1 MYDTTDMQARIPKGK
16 GCAIA
21 NVLNDLCYDVGDHGL
36 GGGRRAPRTSLS
48 EYPPCG
54 EYEYCISEPHL
65 DTGARVQRSGGRPAP
80 GRVQVPNPLP
90 ELAEEGVT
98 GDGAK
103 DEEEEDALQLAL
115 GGEDGDGEVYLE
127 GG

>member
-1 MYDTTDMQARIPKGK
+1 
-16 GCAIA
+16 
-21 NVLNDLCYDVGDHGL
+21 
-36 GGGRRAPRTSLS
+36 
-48 EYPPCG
+48 
-54 EYEYCISEPHL
+54 
-65 DTGARVQRSGGRPAP
+65 
-80 GRVQVPNPLP
+80 LP

-115 GGEDGDGEVYLE
+115 GGEDGDGDVYLE